1 MSLRRSL
8 VGSASAEAI
17 NMMLLWNYRLPLVAR
32 WRSQMQELWR
42 TNQLPPGYNVPQFH
56 AILHRFDLI
65 AG

>member
-1 MSLRRSL
+1 
-8 VGSASAEAI
+8 
-17 NMMLLWNYRLPLVAR
+17 MMLLWNYRLPLVAR

-65 AG
+65 AGQLARVPASSCEVGFRR